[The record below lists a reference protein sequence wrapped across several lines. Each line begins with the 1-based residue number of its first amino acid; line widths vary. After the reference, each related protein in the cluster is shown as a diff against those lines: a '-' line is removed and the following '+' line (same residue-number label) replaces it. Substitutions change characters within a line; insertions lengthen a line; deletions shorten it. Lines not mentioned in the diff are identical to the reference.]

1 VRPAAP
7 FLREAL
13 ANARR
18 SGSLWSGVRVAEHGR
33 MNLRNHVVVSVLS
46 MASIVA
52 FSSGCRATVHTGG
65 HGGPGPAQQAG
76 PRVLG
81 ERMVD
86 GAADHDAID
95 VAGSDRFSRIEI
107 AVNGSALEMFD
118 VVITFG
124 NGEKF
129 SPPTRL
135 VFDNHSSSRVIDLP
149 GGDRDIRR
157 IDFRYGNLPGGGR
170 AHVVVRGM

>member
-1 VRPAAP
+1 
-7 FLREAL
+7 
-13 ANARR
+13 
-18 SGSLWSGVRVAEHGR
+18 
-33 MNLRNHVVVSVLS
+33 MNLRTHVIASVLCI
-46 MASIVA
+46 ASITV
-52 FSSGCRATVHTGG
+52 FGSGCRATVHAGGG
-65 HGGPGPAQQAG
+65 HAGSAQPSG

-86 GAADHDAID
+86 GALDHDAIE
-95 VAGSDRFSRIEI
+95 VAGNERFSRIEI

-118 VVITFG
+118 VVVTFG
-124 NGEKF
+124 NGERF

-135 VFDNHSSSRVIDLP
+135 VFDNHSSSRIIDLP
-149 GGDRDIRR
+149 GGERDIRR